1 MELDGVRIE
10 QNEISNFNLRNKEKL
25 FYFFISYNSSA
36 RVWVWIRFKLRK
48 KSLNSLEWAYV
59 GKYYD
64 NLIGLKVQRKG
75 IKVIRKFLQVNKKK
89 TIALVYHPPHS

>member
-10 QNEISNFNLRNKEKL
+10 RMRFQISIFVTKKNFFTSL
-25 FYFFISYNSSA
+25 FHTSA

-89 TIALVYHPPHS
+89 TISLVYPPPS